1 MDGEEGAA
9 VDRVVAVLESA
20 QPSNDDSVDDK
31 ELVDAFIKGCLTS
44 DDKSHITTTS
54 HCDEEE

>member
-1 MDGEEGAA
+1 M
-9 VDRVVAVLESA
+9 DRVVAVLESA

-31 ELVDAFIKGCLTS
+31 ELVDAFIKGCLTL

-54 HCDEEE
+54 HRDEEE